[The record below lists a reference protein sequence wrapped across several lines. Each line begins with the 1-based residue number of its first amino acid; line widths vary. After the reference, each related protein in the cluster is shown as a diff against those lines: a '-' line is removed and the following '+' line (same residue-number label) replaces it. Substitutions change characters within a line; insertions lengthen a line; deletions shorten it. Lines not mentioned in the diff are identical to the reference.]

1 MSCIVDTRGKRVRT
15 DYLIMRKIGDRE
27 ENEMGKKGMVTGFIF
42 VAVLMFLAAFSND
55 CLVGKA
61 LAADQPI
68 KLRVLSSWGTEQ
80 HYTYEYVVAFV
91 DKVNKRAAGRL
102 QLSWVGPEAV
112 PPFEQLKPLSTGVF
126 DILFSHPAYH
136 MGEVAIAIGMDLIK
150 GDAPSRRA
158 AGFLDV
164 MDEGYKKVNAKV
176 IGYGCLGQGYL
187 VMLKKEVK
195 KADFTGLKL
204 RTTPS
209 YDPLIKALGGASV
222 KLAGGEIYSALEK
235 GVIDGA
241 CQTAF
246 GAWDFKLYE
255 VAKYML
261 KPFYGEVAEL
271 YYVNLNSWA
280 KLPKDLQD
288 LLIQAVKEVEIEGRK
303 NLIAKYQKDE
313 AEMLRLGMKINEL
326 PPAEG
331 TKLVKTYYDRSWDE
345 IVLKYAP
352 DTGPKLKKLADE
364 YIKIHKQD

>member
-1 MSCIVDTRGKRVRT
+1 LRERRREMENRGT
-15 DYLIMRKIGDRE
+15 AA
-27 ENEMGKKGMVTGFIF
+27 GFVFILVF
-42 VAVLMFLAAFSND
+42 MFFAALSND
-55 CLVGKA
+55 LCGAGKVF
-61 LAADQPI
+61 AADQPI

-80 HYTYEYVVAFV
+80 SYTNEYVVAFV

-126 DILFSHPAYH
+126 DILFSHAAYH

-164 MDEGYKKVNAKV
+164 LDEGYKKANAKV
-176 IGYGCLGQGYL
+176 IGFGCLGEGYL
-187 VMLKKEVK
+187 VMLKKELK

-209 YDPLIKALGGASV
+209 YDPLVKALGGASV
-222 KLAGGEIYSALEK
+222 RIASGEIYSSLEK
-235 GVIDGA
+235 GVVDGA

-246 GAWDFKLYE
+246 GAWDMKLYE

-261 KPFYGEVAEL
+261 KPFYGEVVEL
-271 YYVNLNSWA
+271 YYMNLNSWG

-288 LLIQAVKEVEIEGRK
+288 LLLQVLKEVEVEGRK
-303 NLIAKYQKDE
+303 NLIAKYEKDE
-313 AEMLRLGMKINEL
+313 AEMLRRGMVLNVL
-326 PPAEG
+326 PPAEAA
-331 TKLVKTYYDRSWDE
+331 KLIRTYYDRSWEE
-345 IVLKYAP
+345 IVLKHAP
-352 DTGPKLKKLADE
+352 DAGPKLKKLADE
-364 YIKIHKQD
+364 YIKTHKQE